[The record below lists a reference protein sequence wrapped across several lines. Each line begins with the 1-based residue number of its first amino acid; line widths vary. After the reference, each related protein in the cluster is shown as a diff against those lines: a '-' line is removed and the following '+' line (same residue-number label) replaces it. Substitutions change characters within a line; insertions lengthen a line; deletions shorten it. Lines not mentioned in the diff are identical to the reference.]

1 MYAFYCNICN
11 KSVSCEHMG
20 EADVSRH
27 VDSEM
32 HRKNLRGRRES
43 AHLKQ
48 VSLSSMFQAGNELT
62 PVEFKAR
69 RSEVKFAMFLAEHH
83 IPIAAMDHLS
93 PLVKECF
100 PDSKIASS
108 FACRRTKTSCIIN
121 DAIAP
126 SLLLS
131 VTTAL
136 ASSPFSLSVD
146 GSNDSGLKKMN
157 PLAVKI
163 FDVQRQKVMFNLIDM
178 CTTAGE
184 KAATA
189 EAIVSSIIG
198 VFQKLSLPWM
208 NVVAISMDNT
218 SVNFGKRKGILTQL
232 KKESC
237 PHIYG
242 MGCPCHIIHNM
253 AEKGYKA
260 FSVASG
266 FDIEELAVD
275 VCYWFDKSTKRKAS
289 LESFSTF
296 CDIEYKQM
304 LDFCSTRWLC
314 MHAVVKRMID
324 MYEPLRSYFTS
335 SAPDEKGGRLNRLI
349 KAFSDPLTIIHLHFF
364 NHALPVFDDL
374 NLLLQ
379 RQDPQIHRLKS
390 SMDRFIV
397 KVLTRIM
404 DATEVS
410 LLDNI
415 WACDLDSV
423 SLLPDNEVNIGTL
436 AEQGLESLFE
446 SGDIGSSQK
455 TKFLSAVKC
464 FWTAV
469 YTYAVDKLPFND
481 EVIINSKWVNFT
493 QRHEAKF
500 SQVKFF
506 VNKFPVLALTSPQID
521 TLREEFDDYKSMK
534 ETEIKL
540 DSCTIDIQ
548 YKDISNV
555 FG

>member
-1 MYAFYCNICN
+1 
-11 KSVSCEHMG
+11 
-20 EADVSRH
+20 
-27 VDSEM
+27 
-32 HRKNLRGRRES
+32 
-43 AHLKQ
+43 
-48 VSLSSMFQAGNELT
+48 MF
-62 PVEFKAR
+62 PRF
-69 RSEVKFAMFLAEHH
+69 
-83 IPIAAMDHLS
+83 
-93 PLVKECF
+93 
-100 PDSKIASS
+100 KIASS

-146 GSNDSGLKKMN
+146 GSNDSGHKKMN

-163 FDVQRQKVMFNLIDM
+163 FDVQQQKVMFNLIDM

-189 EAIVSSIIG
+189 EAIVSSIIS

-218 SVNFGKRKGILTQL
+218 SVNFGKRKGILSQL

-242 MGCPCHIIHNM
+242 MGCPCHIIHNT

-379 RQDPQIHRLKS
+379 RQDHKYI
-390 SMDRFIV
+390 
-397 KVLTRIM
+397 
-404 DATEVS
+404 A
-410 LLDNI
+410 
-415 WACDLDSV
+415 
-423 SLLPDNEVNIGTL
+423 
-436 AEQGLESLFE
+436 
-446 SGDIGSSQK
+446 
-455 TKFLSAVKC
+455 
-464 FWTAV
+464 
-469 YTYAVDKLPFND
+469 
-481 EVIINSKWVNFT
+481 
-493 QRHEAKF
+493 
-500 SQVKFF
+500 
-506 VNKFPVLALTSPQID
+506 
-521 TLREEFDDYKSMK
+521 
-534 ETEIKL
+534 
-540 DSCTIDIQ
+540 
-548 YKDISNV
+548 
-555 FG
+555 